1 MGILFAIIA
10 WIQTS
15 SESAGLNA
23 QQSLLLFLTK
33 LQALQH
39 GFLPIAAVIF
49 VIGLVVFLVVPKSK
63 TGGLAAGCSAGCL
76 SIVAMAIGL
85 CTLIQMIF
93 TSVIL
98 SSLNPVTGE
107 VQNLALLVGGV
118 IVYALF
124 SPG

>member
-49 VIGLVVFLVVPKSK
+49 VIGLVVFLIVPKSK

-76 SIVAMAIGL
+76 SVVAMYVGL
-85 CTLIQMIF
+85 CTLVQMIF
-93 TSVIL
+93 TSVVL
-98 SSLNPVTGE
+98 SSLNPVTGD
-107 VQNLALLVGGV
+107 VQNLALLVGGIV
-118 IVYALF
+118 VYAIF